1 MLNLNICGDL
11 IIVFKV
17 FQGFE
22 DMDFEFL
29 HDVSIAA
36 CYSVLSRLLV
46 IAAEYL
52 YYIISCETNVN
63 TV

>member
-1 MLNLNICGDL
+1 L